1 MRYKM
6 KIGEKIKQIRESKG
20 FSQEALYYSSGVRI
34 ASISNIETGK
44 CEPELATLKALA
56 TSFGMT
62 VRELIKDVE
71 F

>member
-1 MRYKM
+1 M
-6 KIGEKIKQIRESKG
+6 KIGEKIRKVRLDKGMTQES
-20 FSQEALYYSSGVRI
+20 LYDSSRVRI
-34 ASISNIETGK
+34 CTISAIETGAR
-44 CEPELATLKALA
+44 EPELATLKALA

>member
-1 MRYKM
+1 M
-6 KIGEKIKQIRESKG
+6 KIGEKIKQVRESKG
-20 FSQEALYYSSGVRI
+20 LSQEAVYNSSRVRI

-56 TSFGMT
+56 TTFGMS

>member
-1 MRYKM
+1 M
-6 KIGEKIKQIRESKG
+6 KIGEKIKKIRIEKG
-20 FSQEALYYSSGVRI
+20 MSQEEVYNKSRVRL
-34 ASISNIETGK
+34 STISTIENGHH
-44 CEPELATLKALA
+44 EPELATLKALA